1 MREMHQQMLENQI
14 SNSQA
19 SIANNASSQLG
30 DTSNETPQK
39 IMKENPIDKAAIEIL
54 EKTIKNIYRRGSV
67 T

>member
-1 MREMHQQMLENQI
+1 MREMHQQMLENQ
-14 SNSQA
+14 
-19 SIANNASSQLG
+19 IANNASSQLG